1 MSLSAAKPTAK
12 AAVKQILEDMITR
25 EESST
30 EEFAERLIEIMEAW
44 LKQATIKYT
53 SGLTAPNGAVT
64 GTFKGELE

>member
-1 MSLSAAKPTAK
+1 MSLSTAKPEAK

-44 LKQATIKYT
+44 LKQATIKYN
-53 SGLTAPNGAVT
+53 SGLIAPNGAVT

>member
-1 MSLSAAKPTAK
+1 MSLSTAKPEAK

-30 EEFAERLIEIMEAW
+30 EEFAERLIEIMETW
-44 LKQATIKYT
+44 LQQATIKYN
-53 SGLTAPNGAVT
+53 SGLIAPNGAVT

>member
-1 MSLSAAKPTAK
+1 MSLSTAKPEAK
-12 AAVKQILEDMITR
+12 TAVKQILEDMITR

-44 LKQATIKYT
+44 LKQATIKYN
-53 SGLTAPNGAVT
+53 SGLIASNGAVT

>member
-1 MSLSAAKPTAK
+1 MSLSTAKPAAKE
-12 AAVKQILEDMITR
+12 AVKLILEDMITR

-53 SGLTAPNGAVT
+53 SGLMAPNGAVT
-64 GTFKGELE
+64 GSFNGQLE